1 MYTRARRVA
10 VRLERLLFETAD
22 SPRHRECQC
31 EQRVEMRVRVHMDDG
46 GREMRA
52 RGVIL
57 GSSTARTCLSAPTC
71 VRGVLDDAFF
81 QSMFTLPQGRSRPP
95 PSPREKAEIGGL
107 VSRWFRPRVCSI
119 IADQSEKGLLFVT
132 ASS

>member
-1 MYTRARRVA
+1 MRPQTVPA
-10 VRLERLLFETAD
+10 
-22 SPRHRECQC
+22 RECQC

-81 QSMFTLPQGRSRPP
+81 QSMSSLFPRDDPP

-107 VSRWFRPRVCSI
+107 CPGGFAQESAPSSRTHRKRDCS
-119 IADQSEKGLLFVT
+119 L
-132 ASS
+132 